1 MHNTTYS
8 SLCDLNASPHTIL
21 INATIKPLKCAKLST
36 KPLKIS
42 YIVLYKLN
50 IANSPVIT
58 VC

>member
-42 YIVLYKLN
+42 YIVLYK
-50 IANSPVIT
+50 
-58 VC
+58 